1 VGFLYPE
8 METLGIQYLSSV
20 LKIRGHETKLFFD
33 PQLFDDTITRNKLLK
48 LKFDY
53 KDKLISEIEEF
64 RPDVIVFSVL
74 STTCEWAFYLSQ
86 TIKAKMDIPIV
97 FGGIH
102 PTLVPEEVM
111 RNSFIDY
118 AIVGE
123 GEYALLELVESG
135 FDKDKILEIKNVCY
149 KKDDALVCN
158 PLRAPIADLDTL
170 PFPDKELF
178 YEKMPYLKK
187 SYTIV
192 TGRGCPHGC
201 TYCCNGYLNK
211 IYNRGYLRRRSAENV
226 IAELDWA
233 VKKYG
238 INHVYFD
245 DSTFTYDRNW
255 LSNFAVHYKKRIGLP
270 CFCWVYPTDV
280 DDDLIGIFRSLN
292 CRAVEMGVESLD
304 ERVRKDIFGRVYSN
318 SDVENAL
325 KLFKKNR
332 IFCVV
337 DNIKGFCDDP
347 EKEVKDLVEF
357 YNENRPNKI
366 YIFEHR
372 GFPKTE
378 ILNLI
383 KNKNS
388 GKQLLPFTIA
398 TEITNKKI
406 RQLELLLVF
415 IYFLPRNVVKYL
427 LRKKIYRIFPPLG
440 SYNILEIFPYFVNF
454 FKPKKYRFWYPVRGT
469 RHRYVH
475 YFIHNPGYFLKRL
488 LLSWG

>member
-1 VGFLYPE
+1 MRVGFLYPE

-20 LKIRGHETKLFFD
+20 LKTRGHETKLFFD
-33 PQLFDDTITRNKLLK
+33 PQLFDDTITQNQPLK

-53 KDKLISEIEEF
+53 KDKLISEIDKF

-74 STTCEWAFYLSQ
+74 STTCEWAFHLSL

-135 FDKDKILEIKNVCY
+135 FNKNKIPQIKNVCY
-149 KKDDALVCN
+149 KKNEVVVCN

-201 TYCCNGYLNK
+201 SYCCNGYLNK

-238 INHVYFD
+238 IKHVYFD

-255 LSNFAVHYKKRIGLP
+255 LSNFAVHYKKIIGLP

-280 DDDLIGIFRSLN
+280 DEGLIGIFKSLN

-304 ERVRKDIFGRVYSN
+304 ERVREEIFGRVYSN

-325 KLFKKNR
+325 KLFRKNR

-337 DNIKGFCDDP
+337 DNIKGFSDDP
-347 EKEVKDLVEF
+347 EKEVMDLVEF

-366 YIFEHR
+366 YVFE
-372 GFPKTE
+372 
-378 ILNLI
+378 
-383 KNKNS
+383 
-388 GKQLLPFTIA
+388 
-398 TEITNKKI
+398 
-406 RQLELLLVF
+406 
-415 IYFLPRNVVKYL
+415 
-427 LRKKIYRIFPPLG
+427 
-440 SYNILEIFPYFVNF
+440 
-454 FKPKKYRFWYPVRGT
+454 
-469 RHRYVH
+469 
-475 YFIHNPGYFLKRL
+475 
-488 LLSWG
+488 